1 MIELPYA
8 LVIEATAETDFFTF
22 FAPELPGFT
31 GVAQSVEDAIQQA
44 RLGMAEHLALLLETE
59 RPIPPPT
66 NDPTILIR
74 NAPNIKQAA

>member
-8 LVIEATAETDFFTF
+8 LMIEATAETNSFTF

-44 RLGMAEHLALLLETE
+44 RLG
-59 RPIPPPT
+59 
-66 NDPTILIR
+66 NDKTPCAFIR
-74 NAPNIKQAA
+74 K